1 MSDRD
6 YCYPPDFTVLRNR
19 LGIRVARTLDAAER
33 QFVAQRLLEAVP
45 TGEFDL
51 AHLKAIHRHLF
62 QDVYDWAGELRTVE
76 IARGDS
82 RFQPRRFIEAGMADI
97 HRRIVAAGYFQGT
110 GPDTFAAGAGPILGG
125 VNHVHPFREGNGRTQ
140 LQYLKQLA
148 GQAGH
153 ELDLTR
159 IERAAWLDAS
169 SRSNAGDHRAMTQC
183 IQRALV

>member
-1 MSDRD
+1 M
-6 YCYPPDFTVLRNR
+6 
-19 LGIRVARTLDAAER
+19 
-33 QFVAQRLLEAVP
+33 P

-76 IARGDS
+76 IAKGDS

-97 HRRIVAAGYFQGT
+97 RHRIVAAGYFQGT
-110 GPDTFAAGAGPILGG
+110 GPDTFAAGAGPILGD
-125 VNHVHPFREGNGRTQ
+125 VNHVLPFREGNRRTQ

-148 GQAGH
+148 GRAGN

-159 IERAAWLDAS
+159 LERAAWLVAS
-169 SRSNAGDHRAMTQC
+169 HRSNAGDHGA
-183 IQRALV
+183 

>member
-19 LGIRVARTLDAAER
+19 LGIRVGRTLDAAER

-51 AHLKAIHRHLF
+51 THLKAIHRHLF

-76 IARGDS
+76 IAKGDS

-110 GPDTFAAGAGPILGG
+110 GPDTLAAGAGPILGD

-148 GQAGH
+148 GRAGH

-159 IERAAWLDAS
+159 LESAAWLDAS
-169 SRSNAGDHRAMTQC
+169 GQSNAGDHGAMTQC